1 MNRLTSMLLC
11 HFILDLRSLYVVED
25 PDTGIIP
32 SQPVISTVRFAES
45 FVGNMGALL
54 NTPWESEDDAQT
66 TVVFERDDDAS
77 VYYDETHTSIAHSDV
92 EEKPEVWEAV

>member
-1 MNRLTSMLLC
+1 MYRLARYPRLKE
-11 HFILDLRSLYVVED
+11 IY
-25 PDTGIIP
+25 
-32 SQPVISTVRFAES
+32 STVFPSAVTTEAS
-45 FVGNMGALL
+45 AQL
-54 NTPWESEDDAQT
+54 NTPWESEDEAQT